1 MMLPN
6 ISPKLYSLS
15 AVMVGYLLIEDMN
28 YEEQNAI
35 GNWLMLVAQLIS
47 TNAFYKEY
55 DETKNNINTNEKTLV
70 MLEKMIKALE
80 KEVDSIKK
88 EL

>member
-88 EL
+88 EI